1 LIVFE
6 NDCERVKLFINKHRE
21 NMKFIKKLCWLVAL
35 LISFSSC
42 QKEFG
47 IDGFPAEGSLVKNAA
62 NECNSNT
69 AQGSYAAGIATNVN
83 NFADVQ
89 VDITKIGQYEIT
101 TDTVNGYYFAAKGA
115 VGQTGVQTIRLQAT
129 GTPTAASI
137 DVFNVKFN
145 NSICEINAIVT
156 AAPALPATFTFNT
169 TGTNCSATPAG
180 LYQAGLATNANN
192 WVDLAVDVTVAGSY
206 NITASSTANN
216 NISFSGT
223 GTLPIGAGVVRLLA
237 SGTPSVQGN
246 FNYTVSLGTS
256 TCNFTIAYGAAAP
269 VAVYSVPSCAAI
281 SASGTYTAGTAV
293 TASNTINIPV
303 IVNTTGTYSITATTT
318 NGTLAFSGSGTL
330 TAPAGLITLNATGI
344 PANAG
349 NLVVAL
355 QLAGSICSVNINV
368 LPAGGGGGTDFL
380 RAKVNGSTLKNF
392 NFGLD
397 AVVILGAT
405 FLAAGDISSTSLETL
420 QIGVSA
426 LTPPL
431 GIGTFP
437 VAILSPTNQNS
448 AQCNYTNATGDDFTV
463 DGTSAPFPGSGT
475 ELFKVVITQYT
486 ATRVS
491 GTFSGRVGTV
501 ANNVLI
507 QDGEFSIGL

>member
-1 LIVFE
+1 
-6 NDCERVKLFINKHRE
+6 
-21 NMKFIKKLCWLVAL
+21 MKFIKKLSWLMVLLVA
-35 LISFSSC
+35 ISSC

-47 IDGFPAEGSLVKNAA
+47 IDGFPAEGNLVKNAT

-69 AQGSYAAGIATNVN
+69 ALGSYAAGIATNAN

-115 VGQTGVQTIRLQAT
+115 VGQTGVQTIRLQAM
-129 GTPTAASI
+129 GTPTAASV
-137 DVFNVKFN
+137 DVFDVKFN

-156 AAPALPATFTFNT
+156 AAPAPPATFTFNT
-169 TGTNCSATPAG
+169 SGTNCSATPVG
-180 LYQAGLATNANN
+180 LYQAGLATTANN

-216 NISFSGT
+216 NISFSGI
-223 GTLPIGAGVVRLLA
+223 GTLPIGAGVVRLIA
-237 SGTPSVQGN
+237 SGTPAVQGN

-256 TCNFTIAYGAAAP
+256 TCNFSVAYGASAP

-281 SASGTYTAGTAV
+281 AASGTYTAGTAV

-303 IVNTTGTYSITATTT
+303 IVNTSGTYSITATTT

-330 TAPAGLITLNATGI
+330 TAPAGFITLNATGI

-355 QLAGSICSVNINV
+355 QLAGSICSVTINV
-368 LPAGGGGGTDFL
+368 LPAGGGGTDFL
-380 RAKVNGSTLKNF
+380 RAKVNGSALKNF
-392 NFGLD
+392 NFDLSG
-397 AVVILGAT
+397 VVILGAT
-405 FLAAGDISSTSLETL
+405 FLGAGDVSSTSFETL

-448 AQCNYTNATGDDFTV
+448 AQCNYTNAAGDDYTV
-463 DGTSAPFPGSGT
+463 DGTSAPFPGTGA

-501 ANNVLI
+501 ADNVLI

>member
-1 LIVFE
+1 M
-6 NDCERVKLFINKHRE
+6 R
-21 NMKFIKKLCWLVAL
+21 FIKKLSWIVIL
-35 LISFSSC
+35 LAAISSC
-42 QKEFG
+42 QKEFV
-47 IDGFPAEGSLVKNAA
+47 IDGFPAEGNLVKNAA

-69 AQGSYAAGIATNVN
+69 ALGSYAAGIATNVN

-89 VDITKIGQYEIT
+89 VDITKIGQYEIS

-115 VGQTGVQTIRLQAT
+115 VGQTGVQIIRLQAM
-129 GTPTAASI
+129 GTPTAASV
-137 DVFNVKFN
+137 DVFDVKFN

-156 AAPALPATFTFNT
+156 AAPAPPATFTFNT
-169 TGTNCSATPAG
+169 AGTNCSATPAG
-180 LYQAGLATNANN
+180 LYQAGLATTANN

-206 NITASSTANN
+206 NITATSTANN
-216 NISFSGT
+216 NVSFSGT
-223 GTLPIGAGVVRLLA
+223 GTLPIGAGVVRLIA
-237 SGTPSVQGN
+237 SGTPAVQGN

-256 TCNFTIAYGAAAP
+256 TCNYTIAYGAAAP

-281 SASGTYTAGTAV
+281 AASGTYMAGTAV

-330 TAPAGLITLNATGI
+330 TAPAGFITLNATGI

-355 QLAGSICSVNINV
+355 QLAGSICSVTINV
-368 LPAGGGGGTDFL
+368 LPAGGGGGGGTDFL
-380 RAKVNGSTLKNF
+380 RAKINGSALKNF
-392 NFGLD
+392 NFELD
-397 AVVILGAT
+397 GVVIFGAT
-405 FLAAGDISSTSLETL
+405 FLAAGDVNSTSSEAL

-437 VAILSPTNQNS
+437 VTILSPTNQNS
-448 AQCNYTNATGDDFTV
+448 AQCNYTNASNIQYTV
-463 DGTSAPFPGSGT
+463 DGTTAPFPGT
-475 ELFKVVITQYT
+475 AAELFKVVITEYT
-486 ATRVS
+486 ATRIS

-501 ANNVLI
+501 LENVLV